1 MSRTSHQ
8 STIWYAHEH
17 MTLADDIASWDAKDA
32 THIKRV
38 YANHYEH
45 PEFHES
51 LIALFPSVEH
61 QDGATWLFKHAI
73 DEGDLIPES
82 IAPKHIKDICA
93 SLDALETWA
102 SQLHALQILSIIP
115 IPKSCTDPI
124 ESFARSCMSSKKT
137 FVRAWS
143 YSALFAATRTDP
155 KKHKKTITLLESTLN
170 DASAPASVKAR
181 IRNTLKS

>member
-1 MSRTSHQ
+1 
-8 STIWYAHEH
+8 
-17 MTLADDIASWDAKDA
+17 MTLAHDIAQWDSKDA
-32 THIKRV
+32 TYIKRV

-45 PEFHES
+45 PDFHES
-51 LIALFPSVEH
+51 LIALFPSIEH

-73 DEGDLIPES
+73 DEGDLVPES
-82 IAPKHIKDICA
+82 IDTIHINDMCA

-102 SQLHALQILSIIP
+102 SQLHVLQILSVVP
-115 IPKSCTDPI
+115 IPTSCTAPI

-181 IRNTLKS
+181 IRNVLKS

>member
-1 MSRTSHQ
+1 
-8 STIWYAHEH
+8 
-17 MTLADDIASWDAKDA
+17 MTLADDIANWDAKDA

-45 PEFHES
+45 PCFYES
-51 LIALFPSVEH
+51 LLVLFLSIEH

-73 DEGDLIPES
+73 DEVDLVPES
-82 IAPKHIKDICA
+82 MDPKHIKAMCA
-93 SLDALETWA
+93 SLDALKSWA
-102 SQLHALQILSIIP
+102 AQLHVLQILSVVP

-143 YSALFAATRTDP
+143 YSALFAATRYDP
-155 KKHKKTITLLESTLN
+155 KKHAKTVTLLESTLN

-181 IRNTLKS
+181 IRRTLKS

>member
-1 MSRTSHQ
+1 MGLQGRESNQTRLR
-8 STIWYAHEH
+8 EP
-17 MTLADDIASWDAKDA
+17 L
-32 THIKRV
+32 
-38 YANHYEH
+38 EH
-45 PEFHES
+45 PDFHES

-73 DEGDLIPES
+73 DEGDLVPES
-82 IAPKHIKDICA
+82 IDPKHIKGMCA

-102 SQLHALQILSIIP
+102 SQLHVLQILSVVP

-124 ESFARSCMSSKKT
+124 ESFARSCMSSKKS

-155 KKHKKTITLLESTLN
+155 KKHKKTITLLESTLK
-170 DASAPASVKAR
+170 DGSSPASVKAR
-181 IRNTLKS
+181 IRNVLKS

>member
-1 MSRTSHQ
+1 
-8 STIWYAHEH
+8 
-17 MTLADDIASWDAKDA
+17 MTLAHDIAQWDSKDA
-32 THIKRV
+32 RAIKRV
-38 YANHYEH
+38 YANHYEQQG
-45 PEFHES
+45 FHES
-51 LIALFPSVEH
+51 LLLLFPSIEH

-73 DEGDLIPES
+73 DEGDLVPES
-82 IAPKHIKDICA
+82 IDPKHIKGMCA

-102 SQLHALQILSIIP
+102 SQLHVLQILSVVP

-124 ESFARSCMSSKKT
+124 ESFARSCMSSKKS

-170 DASAPASVKAR
+170 DGSAPASVKAR
-181 IRNTLKS
+181 IRNVLKS